1 MIELSKFTQLISD
14 KLDAANLI
22 MEKLET
28 QVDSLKKVTLELR
41 AKNAE
46 LVNELS
52 IIREKIRSL
61 EQYSCRNNIEIS
73 GL

>member
-1 MIELSKFTQLISD
+1 MIELSKSTQFISD
-14 KLDAANLI
+14 KLDATNLI

-28 QVDSLKKVTLELR
+28 QFDRLQKVTVELR

-52 IIREKIRSL
+52 IIERKL
-61 EQYSCRNNIEIS
+61 DH
-73 GL
+73 